1 MAELV
6 ARRETP
12 SCAISQSLSDAV
24 DAMVSA
30 KRTAAVV
37 LDEEQVQGLA
47 QPRGRGKWECW
58 KVGGAAELCGN
69 GTEGV

>member
-1 MAELV
+1 
-6 ARRETP
+6 
-12 SCAISQSLSDAV
+12 
-24 DAMVSA
+24 MVSA